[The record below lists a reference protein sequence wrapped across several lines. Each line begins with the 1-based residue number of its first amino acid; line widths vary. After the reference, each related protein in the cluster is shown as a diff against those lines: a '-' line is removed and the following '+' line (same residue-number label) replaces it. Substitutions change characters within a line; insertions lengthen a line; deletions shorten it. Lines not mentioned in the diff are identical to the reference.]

1 VRILSKTLIENV
13 YNKQK
18 SFGKNEINNS
28 NNFVGEKRK
37 FCFEANSYE
46 IEAAREYM
54 DTTVLDPLLQRKFC
68 FEANSHEIEAARE
81 YMDTTVLDPLLKNL
95 KSRECLLQINV
106 EPRISKKR
114 KLPWP
119 MLNGLYDVYAIF
131 SFTAPF
137 GIMPTTSTFK
147 KIKDFDYFEH
157 CFDENEKKSI
167 GRLQVIFF
175 SS

>member
-37 FCFEANSYE
+37 FCFEANSY
-46 IEAAREYM
+46 
-54 DTTVLDPLLQRKFC
+54 
-68 FEANSHEIEAARE
+68 EIEAARE